1 MTSRTHIAPAPAVEL
16 RNVSKRFGSVD
27 ALSDVSLRIDPG
39 EVVAM
44 LGPNGAG
51 KTTAISIMLGI
62 RQPTTGEARMFG
74 MSPQDL
80 RARSRCGVMLQE
92 TGVHWSLRVR
102 ELVELFRTY
111 YPNPLSTARTMGVA
125 GIADLAEKRAGDL
138 SGGQRQRLAF
148 ALAICGN
155 PSMLFLDEPTVGLDI
170 DARKAFW
177 QEIRRYARRG
187 TSIVLTTHY
196 MEEAEALADRII
208 VMQEGRIIADA
219 PTAELTAGISETRV
233 RLAMAQ
239 DIAPGA
245 FSGLPVSAL
254 EIANGIASFT
264 SANPQAVLQELWL
277 RNIGFQTLEIRGAAL
292 EDAVSAL
299 TMSDHEEDSHA
310 RIA

>member
-1 MTSRTHIAPAPAVEL
+1 MTSPTHIAPAPAVEL

-39 EVVAM
+39 EVIAI

-74 MSPQDL
+74 MSPQHL
-80 RARSRCGVMLQE
+80 RARSRCGVMLQD

-111 YPNPLSTARTMGVA
+111 YPDPLPTARIMGVA

-155 PSMLFLDEPTVGLDI
+155 PSLLFLDEPTVGLDI

-177 QEIRRYARRG
+177 QEIRRYARHG
-187 TSIVLTTHY
+187 ASIVLTTHY

-208 VMQEGRIIADA
+208 VMQEGRIITDA
-219 PTAELTAGISETRV
+219 PTTELTAGIGDTRV
-233 RLAMAQ
+233 RLAMAH
-239 DIAPGA
+239 DITPDA
-245 FSGLPVSAL
+245 FTGLPVAAL
-254 EIANGIASFT
+254 EIVNGVASFT
-264 SANPQAVLQELWL
+264 AADPQAILQELWL
-277 RNIGFQTLEIRGAAL
+277 RKIGFQTLEIRGAAL

-299 TMSDHEEDSHA
+299 TMNDHEEDSHA